1 MIAFKCIEMF
11 CFDFPTSNTFT
22 ENNDLLT
29 TNKRFKKKRKKESE
43 KYKNKE
49 GNIKHKYSFSGTKML
64 THHHTSLL
72 LRLASKI

>member
-29 TNKRFKKKRKKESE
+29 TNKRFKKKKEERK
-43 KYKNKE
+43 
-49 GNIKHKYSFSGTKML
+49 
-64 THHHTSLL
+64 
-72 LRLASKI
+72 